1 MRATIMNEKEWVQS
15 IIPAI
20 EKVLQKKDKQLFIKE
35 AFKLLYAYEVKSY
48 IGDEPEEKNNTK
60 FKFETDILIGEQNEN
75 GTWIPRVII
84 EAKLESVT
92 THDAITYSQK
102 AMAHKNVHPYLRY
115 GIIIGKIPNIPGR
128 LIRHGQNFDFML
140 AVEDYKPN
148 PERLRAIVELLWN
161 EVEASRRIEN
171 MIYDSRS
178 KSKAELMVL
187 HRPLVTG
194 R

>member
-1 MRATIMNEKEWVQS
+1 MSEKEWVQS

-35 AFKLLYAYEVKSY
+35 AFKLLYALEVKSY
-48 IGDEPEEKNNTK
+48 TENEPNKPVDSR
-60 FKFETDILIGEQNEN
+60 FETDILIGEKKN
-75 GTWIPRVII
+75 GTWIPRVVI
-84 EAKLESVT
+84 EAKLGSVT

-115 GIIIGKIPNIPGR
+115 GIIVGKIPNIPGR
-128 LIRHGQNFDFML
+128 LIRHGNNFDFML
-140 AVEDYKPN
+140 AVEGYKPS
-148 PERLRAIVELLWN
+148 PARLKVIVKLLLD

-178 KSKAELMVL
+178 KTKAELMVL
-187 HRPLVTG
+187 HRPLVVG
-194 R
+194 K

>member
-1 MRATIMNEKEWVQS
+1 MNEKEWVQS

-20 EKVLQKKDKQLFIKE
+20 EKELQKKNSQLFIKE
-35 AFKLLYAYEVKSY
+35 SFKLPYAYEVKSY
-48 IGDEPEEKNNTK
+48 TGDEPEEKNNTN

-115 GIIIGKIPNIPGR
+115 GIIVGKIPNIPGR
-128 LIRHGQNFDFML
+128 LIRHGNNFDFML
-140 AVEDYKPN
+140 AVEDYKPS
-148 PERLRAIVELLWN
+148 PERSQAIVKLLLE

-171 MIYDSRS
+171 MIFDSRT
-178 KSKAELMVL
+178 KAKAELMVL
-187 HRPLVTG
+187 HRPLVIG
-194 R
+194 Q

>member
-1 MRATIMNEKEWVQS
+1 MNEKEWVQS

-20 EKVLQKKDKQLFIKE
+20 EKGLKMKYNEIFIQE
-35 AFKLLYAYEVKSY
+35 AFKLPYAYEVKSY
-48 IGDEPEEKNNTK
+48 TEKEPNEPVCSR
-60 FKFETDILIGEQNEN
+60 FETDILIGEMKD

-140 AVEDYKPN
+140 AVEGYKPS
-148 PERLRAIVELLWN
+148 PARLNTIVELLQD
-161 EVEASRRIEN
+161 EVETSRRIEN

-187 HRPLVTG
+187 HRPLVTHK
-194 R
+194 

>member
-1 MRATIMNEKEWVQS
+1 MMSEKVWVQS

-20 EKVLQKKDKQLFIKE
+20 EKGLKKKYKGIFIQE
-35 AFKLLYAYEVKSY
+35 AFKLPYAYEVKSY
-48 IGDEPEEKNNTK
+48 TGDEPEEKINT
-60 FKFETDILIGEQNEN
+60 KFETDVLIGEYNDN

-115 GIIIGKIPNIPGR
+115 GIIVGKILNIPGR

-140 AVEDYKPN
+140 AVEDYKPS
-148 PERLRAIVELLWN
+148 PARLNAIVKLLLE
-161 EVEASRRIEN
+161 EVEASRNLEN

-178 KSKAELMVL
+178 KAKAELMVL
-187 HRPLVTG
+187 HRPLVVG
-194 R
+194 K